1 MTDPSDASGV
11 TITVRDNAF
20 LRISGPIT
28 LLDGQGNAFDVEA
41 GKIVTL
47 CRCGGSATKP
57 FCDSSHR
64 TNGFASI
71 VRADAARTAR
81 ELPQADGRPI
91 TPPRPSRPVPRVVR
105 HNLGVNAEDLRLLSA
120 DLLMTLLFGAA
131 FVALFVLH
139 RWDLRR
145 RRRRVAALRAAG
157 DFGPNSAAVASVV
170 AAAGGLDA
178 TAAGRLAVERRRAFE
193 WDPRLDKIP
202 KVARH
207 ARDRAF
213 ASERDDVAMA
223 ASDEARDA
231 VRAALD
237 GTPPAELEE
246 RVRLEA
252 AECAAETAGAIAA
265 VDRLSATEFRMLTR
279 AWRTVVGPI
288 GVAPPRE
295 Q

>member
-1 MTDPSDASGV
+1 MPSQD
-11 TITVRDNAF
+11 
-20 LRISGPIT
+20 
-28 LLDGQGNAFDVEA
+28 
-41 GKIVTL
+41 
-47 CRCGGSATKP
+47 
-57 FCDSSHR
+57 
-64 TNGFASI
+64 
-71 VRADAARTAR
+71 
-81 ELPQADGRPI
+81 DGRPPDAC
-91 TPPRPSRPVPRVVR
+91 TCVPRVVR
-105 HNLGVNAEDLRLLSA
+105 HNRGVNAEDLRLLSA

-131 FVALFVLH
+131 FLALFVLH

-157 DFGPNSAAVASVV
+157 DFGPNSTAVASVV
-170 AAAGGLDA
+170 AAAGRLDA
-178 TAAGRLAVERRRAFE
+178 TTAGKLEIERRRAFE

-231 VRAALD
+231 VRAALA

-265 VDRLSATEFRMLTR
+265 VDRLAATEFRMLTR

>member
-1 MTDPSDASGV
+1 MPSQD
-11 TITVRDNAF
+11 
-20 LRISGPIT
+20 
-28 LLDGQGNAFDVEA
+28 
-41 GKIVTL
+41 
-47 CRCGGSATKP
+47 
-57 FCDSSHR
+57 
-64 TNGFASI
+64 
-71 VRADAARTAR
+71 
-81 ELPQADGRPI
+81 DGRPPDAC
-91 TPPRPSRPVPRVVR
+91 TCVPRVVR
-105 HNLGVNAEDLRLLSA
+105 HNRGVNAEDLRLLSA

-131 FVALFVLH
+131 FLALFVLH

-157 DFGPNSAAVASVV
+157 DFGPNSTAVASVV
-170 AAAGGLDA
+170 AAAGRLDA
-178 TAAGRLAVERRRAFE
+178 TTAGKLEIERRRAFE

-213 ASERDDVAMA
+213 ASERDDVAVA

-231 VRAALD
+231 VRAALA

-265 VDRLSATEFRMLTR
+265 VDRLAATEFRMLTR

>member
-1 MTDPSDASGV
+1 
-11 TITVRDNAF
+11 
-20 LRISGPIT
+20 
-28 LLDGQGNAFDVEA
+28 
-41 GKIVTL
+41 
-47 CRCGGSATKP
+47 
-57 FCDSSHR
+57 
-64 TNGFASI
+64 
-71 VRADAARTAR
+71 
-81 ELPQADGRPI
+81 
-91 TPPRPSRPVPRVVR
+91 
-105 HNLGVNAEDLRLLSA
+105 
-120 DLLMTLLFGAA
+120 MTLLFGAA
-131 FVALFVLH
+131 FVALFAVH

-157 DFGPNSAAVASVV
+157 DFGPNSAAVASGV
-170 AAAGGLDA
+170 AAAAGLDA
-178 TAAGRLAVERRRAFE
+178 TAAGRLSVERRRAFE
-193 WDPRLDKIP
+193 WDPRLEKIP
-202 KVARH
+202 KAARH

-223 ASDEARDA
+223 AANEARDA

-237 GTPPAELEE
+237 VPQAGELEE

>member
-1 MTDPSDASGV
+1 
-11 TITVRDNAF
+11 
-20 LRISGPIT
+20 
-28 LLDGQGNAFDVEA
+28 
-41 GKIVTL
+41 
-47 CRCGGSATKP
+47 
-57 FCDSSHR
+57 
-64 TNGFASI
+64 
-71 VRADAARTAR
+71 
-81 ELPQADGRPI
+81 
-91 TPPRPSRPVPRVVR
+91 
-105 HNLGVNAEDLRLLSA
+105 VNAEDLRLLSA

-131 FVALFVLH
+131 FVGLFALH

-145 RRRRVAALRAAG
+145 RRRRVVALRAAG
-157 DFGPNSAAVASVV
+157 EFGPNSAAVASVV
-170 AAAGGLDA
+170 TAAGSLDA
-178 TAAGRLAVERRRAFE
+178 TVAERLSVERRRAFE

-231 VRAALD
+231 VQAAFA
-237 GTPPAELEE
+237 GMPPAELEA

-265 VDRLSATEFRMLTR
+265 VDRLAASEFRMLTR

>member
-1 MTDPSDASGV
+1 
-11 TITVRDNAF
+11 
-20 LRISGPIT
+20 
-28 LLDGQGNAFDVEA
+28 
-41 GKIVTL
+41 
-47 CRCGGSATKP
+47 
-57 FCDSSHR
+57 
-64 TNGFASI
+64 
-71 VRADAARTAR
+71 
-81 ELPQADGRPI
+81 
-91 TPPRPSRPVPRVVR
+91 
-105 HNLGVNAEDLRLLSA
+105 VNAEDLRLLSA

-157 DFGPNSAAVASVV
+157 DFGPNSVAVVSVV
-170 AAAGGLDA
+170 AAAGLLDA
-178 TAAGRLAVERRRAFE
+178 TAAGRLAGERRRAFE

-237 GTPPAELEE
+237 GPQPGELEE